1 MKKKLIIG
9 GIVLAAII
17 VLGVGGWFLTHQEK
31 SYQVKISD
39 NQNVLVSGSQIKV
52 TQQDYFE
59 VLLDQY
65 GANEILNKAIDI
77 IAEKELDDQE
87 ALDKAVDELTETY
100 TQYSNGDLEAT
111 AKKYGY
117 ESKDEYIDDIIVPAA
132 KQQLLREKYLKEHLD
147 DYIKDS
153 QVTSFKKIVVDKES
167 TALSLIKDMKSEED
181 FDKKMKEY
189 GDKAEDAG
197 MVTKNSSAL
206 DSNLKNALEKLS
218 TLEKDGI
225 YSEAIKLSDDTYA
238 IVYVY
243 DADHKNTDEII
254 DKLSSDADIQE
265 EIEAIYLKKY
275 NFEVHDKKMK
285 DMIKELSDQYF
296 E

>member
-17 VLGVGGWFLTHQEK
+17 VLGVGGWFLTYQEK

-39 NQNVLVSGSQIKV
+39 SQNVLVSGSQIKV

-117 ESKDEYIDDIIVPAA
+117 ESKDE
-132 KQQLLREKYLKEHLD
+132 
-147 DYIKDS
+147 
-153 QVTSFKKIVVDKES
+153 
-167 TALSLIKDMKSEED
+167 
-181 FDKKMKEY
+181 
-189 GDKAEDAG
+189 
-197 MVTKNSSAL
+197 
-206 DSNLKNALEKLS
+206 
-218 TLEKDGI
+218 
-225 YSEAIKLSDDTYA
+225 
-238 IVYVY
+238 
-243 DADHKNTDEII
+243 
-254 DKLSSDADIQE
+254 
-265 EIEAIYLKKY
+265 
-275 NFEVHDKKMK
+275 
-285 DMIKELSDQYF
+285 
-296 E
+296 

>member
-39 NQNVLVSGSQIKV
+39 SQNVLVSGSQIKV

>member
-17 VLGVGGWFLTHQEK
+17 VLGVGGWFLTYQEK

-39 NQNVLVSGSQIKV
+39 SQNVLVSGSQIKV

-147 DYIKDS
+147 DYIKDY

-197 MVTKNSSAL
+197 MITKNSSAL

>member
-285 DMIKELSDQYF
+285 DMVKELSDQYF